1 MKIKTRF
8 APSPTGYLHVGGAR
22 TALYSW
28 LFARNHGGEFVLR
41 IEDTDLERS
50 TPEAIEASMD
60 GMNWLN
66 LQWDEGPY
74 YQTKRFDRYNNVID
88 EMLEAGTAYKCY
100 CSKERLEALREEQM
114 ANGEKPRYDG
124 RCRHSHEHHADDE
137 PCVVRFANPQEGSVI
152 FDDQIRGPIEFSNQE
167 LDDLIIRRT
176 DGSPTYNFCVV
187 VDDWDMAIT
196 HVIRGEDHINN
207 TPRQINIL
215 KALNAPVPVYAHV
228 SMINGDDG
236 KKLSKRHGAVSVM
249 QYRDD
254 GYLPEALLNY
264 LVRLGWSHG
273 DQEIF
278 TREEM
283 IEFFS
288 LGAVSKSASAF
299 NTDKLLWLNH
309 HYINTLP
316 AEYVATHLQWH
327 IEQENIDTRNGPQ
340 LAELVKLLG
349 ERCKTLKEIAQSCR
363 YFYEEFAEFDADAAK
378 KHLRPVARQP
388 LEVVRDKLAAI
399 SDWTAENV
407 HHAIQATADE
417 LEVGMGK
424 VGMPLRVAVTGAG
437 QSPALDVTV
446 HAIGKSRSVE
456 RINKAL
462 AFIAEREGQASCRG
476 RRRYNGRIY
485 SCRFF
490 CLLRRAGDAEAGK
503 KTANPFPGQQ
513 VAEMQLICRSHQLQG
528 ICDLPPDRDRL
539 IDQVSAWRFRE
550 MIVAKQMASGGNVS
564 QKLTHRLVDDHQ
576 SRSSPFNAG
585 YRFCAPFLLPN
596 PAIDRL
602 SGQPQAVGKLCGRHF
617 IF

>member
-50 TPEAIEASMD
+50 TPEAIEAIMD

-66 LQWDEGPY
+66 LEWDEGPY
-74 YQTKRFDRYNNVID
+74 YQTKRFDRYNAVID
-88 EMLEAGTAYKCY
+88 QMLEEGTAYKCY

-114 ANGEKPRYDG
+114 AKGEKPRYDG

-137 PCVVRFANPQEGSVI
+137 PCVVRFANPQEGSVV

-187 VDDWDMAIT
+187 VDDWDMEIT

-215 KALNAPVPVYAHV
+215 KALKAPVPVYAHV

-283 IEFFS
+283 IKYFA
-288 LGAVSKSASAF
+288 LNAVSKSASAF

-309 HYINTLP
+309 HYINALP
-316 AEYVATHLQWH
+316 PEYVATHLQWH

-340 LAELVKLLG
+340 LADLVKLLG
-349 ERCKTLKEIAQSCR
+349 ERCKTLKEMAQSCR
-363 YFYEEFAEFDADAAK
+363 YFYEDFAEFDADAAK

-388 LEVVRDKLAAI
+388 LEVVRDKLTAI
-399 SDWTAENV
+399 TDWTAENV

-424 VGMPLRVAVTGAG
+424 VGMPLRVGVTGAG

-446 HAIGKSRSVE
+446 HAIGKTRSIE

-462 AFIAEREGQASCRG
+462 AFIAERE
-476 RRRYNGRIY
+476 N
-485 SCRFF
+485 
-490 CLLRRAGDAEAGK
+490 
-503 KTANPFPGQQ
+503 QQ
-513 VAEMQLICRSHQLQG
+513 
-528 ICDLPPDRDRL
+528 
-539 IDQVSAWRFRE
+539 
-550 MIVAKQMASGGNVS
+550 
-564 QKLTHRLVDDHQ
+564 
-576 SRSSPFNAG
+576 
-585 YRFCAPFLLPN
+585 
-596 PAIDRL
+596 
-602 SGQPQAVGKLCGRHF
+602 
-617 IF
+617 

>member
-28 LFARNHGGEFVLR
+28 LFARHEGGEFVLR

-50 TPEAIEASMD
+50 TPEAIEAIMD
-60 GMNWLN
+60 GMNWLS
-66 LQWDEGPY
+66 LEWDEGPY
-74 YQTKRFDRYNNVID
+74 FQTKRFDRYNAVID
-88 EMLEAGTAYKCY
+88 EMLAAGTAYKCY

-114 ANGEKPRYDG
+114 AKGEKPRYDG
-124 RCRHSHEHHADDE
+124 RCRHGHEHHADDE
-137 PCVVRFANPQEGSVI
+137 PCVVRFANPQEGSVV
-152 FDDQIRGPIEFSNQE
+152 FDDQIRGPIEFSNLE

-187 VDDWDMAIT
+187 VDDWDMEIT

-215 KALNAPVPVYAHV
+215 KALGAPVPLYAHV

-278 TREEM
+278 SREEM
-283 IEFFS
+283 IEHFS

-299 NTDKLLWLNH
+299 NTDKLQWLNH
-309 HYINTLP
+309 HYINTLAP
-316 AEYVATHLQWH
+316 EYVATHLQWH
-327 IEQENIDTRNGPQ
+327 IEQQNIDTRNGPQ

-349 ERCKTLKEIAQSCR
+349 ERCKTLKEMAQTCR
-363 YFYEEFAEFDADAAK
+363 YFYEDFSEFDADAAK

-388 LEVVRDKLAAI
+388 LEVVRDKLAALT
-399 SDWTAENV
+399 DWTAENV

-437 QSPALDVTV
+437 QSPGLDVTV

-462 AFIAEREGQASCRG
+462 AFIAERE
-476 RRRYNGRIY
+476 N
-485 SCRFF
+485 
-490 CLLRRAGDAEAGK
+490 
-503 KTANPFPGQQ
+503 QQ
-513 VAEMQLICRSHQLQG
+513 
-528 ICDLPPDRDRL
+528 
-539 IDQVSAWRFRE
+539 
-550 MIVAKQMASGGNVS
+550 
-564 QKLTHRLVDDHQ
+564 
-576 SRSSPFNAG
+576 
-585 YRFCAPFLLPN
+585 
-596 PAIDRL
+596 
-602 SGQPQAVGKLCGRHF
+602 
-617 IF
+617 

>member
-1 MKIKTRF
+1 MSKIKTRF

-28 LFARNHGGEFVLR
+28 LFSRHNKGEFVLR

-50 TPEAIEASMD
+50 TQPAIDAIMD

-66 LQWDEGPY
+66 LNWDEGPY
-74 YQTKRFDRYNNVID
+74 YQTKRFDRYNQVID
-88 EMLEAGTAYKCY
+88 QMLAAGTAYRCY
-100 CSKERLEALREEQM
+100 CSKERLEKLREDQM
-114 ANGEKPRYDG
+114 AKGEKPRYDG
-124 RCRHSHEHHADDE
+124 CCRHGDHNHTPDE
-137 PCVVRFANPQEGSVI
+137 PHVVRFLNPQEGSVI
-152 FDDQIRGPIEFSNQE
+152 FDDKIRGPIEFSNQE

-187 VDDWDMAIT
+187 IDDWDMEIT

-215 KALNAPVPVYAHV
+215 KALGAPVPEYAHV
-228 SMINGDDG
+228 SMILGDDG
-236 KKLSKRHGAVSVM
+236 KKLSKRYNAVSVM

-278 TREEM
+278 SIDEM
-283 IEFFS
+283 IKDFTLE
-288 LGAVSKSASAF
+288 AISKSASAF

-316 AEYVATHLQWH
+316 AEQVAVHLDWH
-327 IEQENIDTRNGPQ
+327 IKQQNIDTSNGPS
-340 LAELVKLLG
+340 LVELIKLLG
-349 ERCKTLKEIAQSCR
+349 ERCKTLKEMAESCH
-363 YFYEEFAEFDADAAK
+363 YFYVDFDNFEETAAK

-388 LEVVRDKLAAI
+388 LEVVRDKLSAI
-399 SDWTAENV
+399 TDWTAENV
-407 HHAIQATADE
+407 HKAIQETAEE

-446 HAIGKSRSVE
+446 HAIGKARSIA

-462 AFIAEREGQASCRG
+462 DFITDRENQA
-476 RRRYNGRIY
+476 
-485 SCRFF
+485 
-490 CLLRRAGDAEAGK
+490 
-503 KTANPFPGQQ
+503 
-513 VAEMQLICRSHQLQG
+513 
-528 ICDLPPDRDRL
+528 
-539 IDQVSAWRFRE
+539 
-550 MIVAKQMASGGNVS
+550 
-564 QKLTHRLVDDHQ
+564 
-576 SRSSPFNAG
+576 
-585 YRFCAPFLLPN
+585 
-596 PAIDRL
+596 
-602 SGQPQAVGKLCGRHF
+602 
-617 IF
+617 

>member
-50 TPEAIEASMD
+50 TQQAIDAIMD

-66 LQWDEGPY
+66 LDWDEGPY
-74 YQTKRFDRYNNVID
+74 YQTKRFDRYNAVID
-88 EMLEAGTAYKCY
+88 QMLEAGSAYKCY
-100 CSKERLEALREEQM
+100 CTKERLETLRENQM

-124 RCRHSHEHHADDE
+124 TCRDSHEHHADNA
-137 PCVVRFANPQEGSVI
+137 PCVVRFRNPQEGSVI
-152 FDDQIRGPIEFSNQE
+152 FEDRIRGQIEFSNQE

-176 DGSPTYNFCVV
+176 DGAPTYNFCVV
-187 VDDWDMAIT
+187 IDDWDMGIT

-215 KALNAPVPVYAHV
+215 KAIGADVPVYAHV
-228 SMINGDDG
+228 SMILGDDG
-236 KKLSKRHGAVSVM
+236 KKLSKRHGAVGVM

-278 TREEM
+278 SIDEM
-283 IEFFS
+283 KKLFD
-288 LGAVSKSASAF
+288 LDAVSKSASAF
-299 NTDKLLWLNH
+299 NTEKLQWLNH
-309 HYINTLP
+309 HYINSLAP
-316 AEYVATHLQWH
+316 EYVATHLQWH
-327 IEQENIDTRNGPQ
+327 IEQEKIDTRSGPQ
-340 LAELVKLLG
+340 LAQLVTLLG
-349 ERCKTLKEIAQSCR
+349 ERCKTLKEMAASSR
-363 YFYEEFAEFDADAAK
+363 YFYEEFDEFDADAAK

-399 SDWTAENV
+399 NEWTAENV
-407 HHAIQATADE
+407 HHAIQAAADE

-446 HAIGKSRSVE
+446 DAIGQARSVA
-456 RINKAL
+456 RIEKAL
-462 AFIAEREGQASCRG
+462 VYITNREA
-476 RRRYNGRIY
+476 
-485 SCRFF
+485 
-490 CLLRRAGDAEAGK
+490 
-503 KTANPFPGQQ
+503 
-513 VAEMQLICRSHQLQG
+513 
-528 ICDLPPDRDRL
+528 
-539 IDQVSAWRFRE
+539 
-550 MIVAKQMASGGNVS
+550 
-564 QKLTHRLVDDHQ
+564 
-576 SRSSPFNAG
+576 
-585 YRFCAPFLLPN
+585 
-596 PAIDRL
+596 
-602 SGQPQAVGKLCGRHF
+602 
-617 IF
+617 

>member
-28 LFARNHGGEFVLR
+28 LFARNQGGEFVLR

-50 TPEAIEASMD
+50 TPEAIEAIMD
-60 GMNWLN
+60 GMNWLS
-66 LQWDEGPY
+66 LEWDEGPY
-74 YQTKRFDRYNNVID
+74 FQTKRFDRYNAVID
-88 EMLEAGTAYKCY
+88 EMLAAGTAYKCY

-114 ANGEKPRYDG
+114 AKGEKPRYDG
-124 RCRHSHEHHADDE
+124 RCRYSHEHHADDE
-137 PCVVRFANPQEGSVI
+137 PCVVRFANPQDGSVV
-152 FDDQIRGPIEFSNQE
+152 FDDQIRGPIEFSNLE

-187 VDDWDMAIT
+187 VDDWDMEIT

-215 KALNAPVPVYAHV
+215 KALGAPVPLYAHV

-278 TREEM
+278 SREEM
-283 IEFFS
+283 IKFFA
-288 LGAVSKSASAF
+288 LDAVSKSASAF

-309 HYINTLP
+309 HYINTLAP
-316 AEYVATHLQWH
+316 EYVATHLQWH

-349 ERCKTLKEIAQSCR
+349 ERCKTLKEMAQTCR
-363 YFYEEFAEFDADAAK
+363 YFYEDFSEFDADAAK

-388 LEVVRDKLAAI
+388 LEVVRDKLAALT
-399 SDWTAENV
+399 DWTAENV

-437 QSPALDVTV
+437 QSPGLDVTV

-462 AFIAEREGQASCRG
+462 AFIAERE
-476 RRRYNGRIY
+476 N
-485 SCRFF
+485 
-490 CLLRRAGDAEAGK
+490 
-503 KTANPFPGQQ
+503 QQ
-513 VAEMQLICRSHQLQG
+513 
-528 ICDLPPDRDRL
+528 
-539 IDQVSAWRFRE
+539 
-550 MIVAKQMASGGNVS
+550 
-564 QKLTHRLVDDHQ
+564 
-576 SRSSPFNAG
+576 
-585 YRFCAPFLLPN
+585 
-596 PAIDRL
+596 
-602 SGQPQAVGKLCGRHF
+602 
-617 IF
+617 